1 MARDLF
7 EHISSRTTP
16 RQRAVRA
23 TPRSVTNARRA
34 SGFVERDDGEP
45 PSTRT
50 KKKLGPSVSIV
61 GDGANDEV
69 VSKNVPVSAPRRR
82 ALRERDA
89 NAKIH
94 GDDEHAATREGKE
107 RAEDASRTETSGD
120 TSGDLMHDPERSV
133 TSENDVESESEAA
146 TVPVERRPGARRTT
160 RTPADVSRFDEKLAL
175 AETTKR
181 ALGEVM
187 LSIRKSGFDPA
198 KVFASLAKVGGDASG
213 GFEALARGID
223 ALSPIERAPKGKR
236 LSFSNIATQARSP
249 SVSDTVSF
257 GSVGESFD
265 ITAEEEPEI
274 EQGTFPPCECAS
286 DNCVLAGM
294 HVRGGPF
301 ALPKRVRELSTAGED
316 VNESIAET
324 DVDET
329 IEESVEGTE
338 VGDVA
343 ELEDAMEALDLFD
356 EDEQFTADGE
366 IEEEATAVQP
376 RPTGKHIRFEDSVV
390 IDSPEEAPE
399 SLSEDLRPRA
409 RSRRKTILE
418 SDDDEHGEDDSNA
431 SDGKDVRDEDVN
443 NESEPIVS
451 SRPRRAASRNLFVKR
466 SAFVDDDLSG
476 SEDDFEDEEEQES
489 DDDDFIDDGDE
500 IYGSSDDEY
509 PAQYDSDA
517 ENVTPAP
524 RMVPTIGADLTREL
538 NEKLVIDEYSPSN
551 LHTPTPPKE
560 LSPTSAVK
568 AFRPPPSHSKAL
580 QSALKSV
587 TKKGADKFNF
597 NRHKDV
603 LTAALFQEF
612 NASVFDD
619 ALPADFEVSWNK
631 KLLTTAGLTHYK
643 RSSKTGE
650 TVYSA
655 RIELSTKVLD
665 TVEKL
670 EATLLHEMCHASSW
684 LIDKTAKPPH
694 GPVFKKWAA
703 RAMKTYPETNVSTC
717 HAYAIHQP
725 YKWRCTRD
733 WCQQEYGRH
742 SKSIDITKKACGSCG
757 GTLEYLGKF
766 KKNGEEVQERAP
778 TAFSLFVKENF
789 KAAKDALGAATPHK
803 DVMKHLSKRWK
814 DQSGTGNVI
823 QLDDE

>member
-7 EHISSRTTP
+7 ERISSRTTP
-16 RQRAVRA
+16 RQRAVGA

-69 VSKNVPVSAPRRR
+69 VSKNVPVSASRRR

-146 TVPVERRPGARRTT
+146 TVPVERRPGARKTT
-160 RTPADVSRFDEKLAL
+160 RTPADVSRFDEN
-175 AETTKR
+175 
-181 ALGEVM
+181 
-187 LSIRKSGFDPA
+187 
-198 KVFASLAKVGGDASG
+198 G

-236 LSFSNIATQARSP
+236 LSFSNIATQAPSP

-294 HVRGGPF
+294 HARGGPF
-301 ALPKRVRELSTAGED
+301 ALPKRVRELSIAEED
-316 VNESIAET
+316 IIESIAET

-356 EDEQFTADGE
+356 EDEQFTAAGE

-376 RPTGKHIRFEDSVV
+376 RPTGTHIRFEDSVV

-399 SLSEDLRPRA
+399 SSSEDLRPRA
-409 RSRRKTILE
+409 RSRRKAILE

-431 SDGKDVRDEDVN
+431 SDGTGVRNEDVN
-443 NESEPIVS
+443 TESEPIVS

-524 RMVPTIGADLTREL
+524 RMVPTTGADLTKEL

-603 LTAALFQEF
+603 LTAALFEEF

-803 DVMKHLSKRWK
+803 DVMKHLSERWK
-814 DQSGTGNVI
+814 DQSGNGNVI